1 MSKRDLLK
9 WKSGEM
15 VAQVDADVLLY
26 SCAFAA
32 QKTEW
37 YYPSTPPMIPFSS
50 KKKLNDWCD
59 MHGHDKTL
67 AIANV
72 IPEPFSHAKRAYDMT
87 LAKIVKEAKA
97 DRYITYLTGS
107 KNFRLDVCPDY
118 KANRKHVAKPH
129 HYAQLKEY
137 IQSKACTII
146 VNGMEADD
154 ALGIAQ
160 FANHKALN
168 SSQWSVIC
176 TIDKDLDMIR
186 GMHYN
191 WNTNN
196 LYYQAGG
203 DAEVCFYRQL
213 IMGDPTDNI
222 KGIPKKGKVAAE
234 KVIDGSSSDP
244 YRMYKQVRNMYFDY
258 HNTLLSAAF
267 TSTTP
272 SIGEVMKVADA
283 DLNKNAQLLWI
294 MRHPTEHWTP
304 PTNPEVVPL

>member
-26 SCAFAA
+26 SCSFAA
-32 QKTEW
+32 QKTQW
-37 YYPSTPPMIPFSS
+37 YCPNSAGVLAPFAGN
-50 KKKLNDWCD
+50 KTELNAWCATY
-59 MHGHDKTL
+59 GYDKTL
-67 AIANV
+67 AEAVI
-72 IPEPFSHAKRAYDMT
+72 IPEPFAHAKRAYDMT
-87 LAKIVKEAKA
+87 LAKIVKESKA
-97 DRYITYLTGS
+97 DRYITYLTGK

-137 IQSKACTII
+137 IQSRACTIV

-154 ALGIAQ
+154 AMGIAQ

-191 WNTNN
+191 WNKDD

-222 KGIPKKGKVAAE
+222 KGIPKKGKKAAE

-244 YRMYKQVRNMYFDY
+244 YRMYEQVRSMYFDY
-258 HNTLLSAAF
+258 HNAR
-267 TSTTP
+267 TP
-272 SIGEVMKVADA
+272 KRGIKEVCEIADA

-304 PTNPEVVPL
+304 PTKPEVVPL